1 MNNDVGPS
9 ANNPEHRSTAARED
23 NRPLARFS
31 RDYLAVCNAHEF
43 TRLDQFVSD
52 TVVING
58 VRGDIETYVRGLQT
72 LVAVFTD
79 YRWELASL
87 VVDEPWI
94 AARLVARGRTDHTRL
109 EPPGAERSVETLEF
123 AMYRIQQLHT
133 RILGR
138 RTLDACRPS
147 RLRTVSQLRIVGCRA
162 LVLPLVGRVVRLRF
176 GEGWREA

>member
-9 ANNPEHRSTAARED
+9 ANNPEHMSTAARED
-23 NRPLARFS
+23 NRPLARFY

-123 AMYRIQQLHT
+123 AMYRIQQDCIQEFWGAA
-133 RILGR
+133 RSMPAGPA
-138 RTLDACRPS
+138 DSEPCS
-147 RLRTVSQLRIVGCRA
+147 S
-162 LVLPLVGRVVRLRF
+162 
-176 GEGWREA
+176 